1 MKYCEITVNTTF
13 EGQEL
18 VADILWDYSA
28 YGVAICDTNDI
39 LELISYRRETFDYL
53 DENLQYLKPS
63 TLVKGYVEKEETIAE
78 IEQRF
83 IELQKNACIELG
95 SLEIVKRVVDGDD
108 WIEIWRKHYKPMEI
122 GNIVVCP
129 NWIECKTD
137 KKVVKIDTNNAF
149 GTGEHETTSMVLDK
163 LQKYIFEGAKV
174 IDVGTGS
181 GILGIACCHLGAETV
196 YMTDIDRVAVDS
208 AKHNAEVNGVLD
220 KCVIVKCDLL
230 GEAKGNCDLIV
241 ANITADI
248 LLRLLD
254 TVTQYMKQGSKIILS
269 GILKDRLLEV
279 QTAYEAFNL
288 KAIDSQ
294 TKGEWSCL
302 VMEKL

>member
-1 MKYCEITVNTTF
+1 MKYIEITVNTSF

-39 LELISYRRETFDYL
+39 LELINYRRETFDYL
-53 DENLQYLKPS
+53 DETLDYLKPS
-63 TLVKGYVEKEETIAE
+63 TLVKGYLEQEGTVAE
-78 IEQRF
+78 IEERLAQ
-83 IELQKNACIELG
+83 LQKNACIELG
-95 SLEIVKRVVDGDD
+95 SLETVKRVVDGDD

-137 KKVVKIDTNNAF
+137 KQVVKIDTNNAF
-149 GTGEHETTSMVLDK
+149 GTGEHETTSMVLEK
-163 LQKYIFEGAKV
+163 LQKFIYEGATV

-181 GILGIACCHLGAETV
+181 GILGIACVKLGAKKV
-196 YMTDIDRVAVDS
+196 YMTDIDQVAVES
-208 AKHNAEVNGVLD
+208 AKHNAKVNGVED
-220 KCVIVKCDLL
+220 FCQIVKCDLL
-230 GEAKGNCDLIV
+230 GDAKDNCDLIV

-248 LLRLLD
+248 LLRLAK
-254 TVTQYMKQGSKIILS
+254 TVTLYMRKNSKIILS
-269 GILKDRLLEV
+269 GILKTRLEEV
-279 QTAYEAFNL
+279 LIAYEGLGLNFVE
-288 KAIDSQ
+288 SQ

-302 VMEKL
+302 VMEKI